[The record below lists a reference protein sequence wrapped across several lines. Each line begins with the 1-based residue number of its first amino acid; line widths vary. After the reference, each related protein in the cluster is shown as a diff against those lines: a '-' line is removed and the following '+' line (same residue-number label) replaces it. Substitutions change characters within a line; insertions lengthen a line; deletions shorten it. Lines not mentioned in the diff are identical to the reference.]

1 MNSIFSGLPN
11 NIIIKIIQI
20 DNDRRKAQKLTME
33 RKYNEVIK
41 QLTKLS
47 NIDIFFPSVK
57 DMFDAPPGPRG
68 GPILGC
74 WVAEAADQELLFD
87 ANPNCW

>member
-1 MNSIFSGLPN
+1 MKSIFSELPHAL
-11 NIIIKIIQI
+11 IIDIIRI
-20 DNDRRKAQKLTME
+20 ENDRKKEELITK